1 MEYDEFKKMF
11 MEEVEHEIK
20 ARIIEGVTISNEEI
34 RSPEGMTDRL
44 IVKMENSN
52 ISMAFRLQEIYE
64 DYDGRLEVQV
74 EGLVDTIQENMNVR
88 EKEAD
93 VKSFI
98 MDFDKAKDHLHL
110 RLIPGDSPALS
121 DTPHVM
127 IEDMALVAN
136 LDIVG
141 FAEDGR
147 TCAIICDALLAH
159 YGISK
164 DELFEIARDNSIETE
179 PLKFE
184 ALEHKVASLLQ
195 EDDIYV
201 PVDMNNTAFIATNTS
216 GFNGASVIAY
226 PDFNE
231 KAVETMGG
239 SFYMIPSSVHEFI
252 LIKDDGMINAKTLN
266 AMIRDVNKNTLKPKD
281 RLSSQ
286 CYHYDAK
293 TKKLEQG
300 LKFDKRIKEKKVG
313 AR

>member
-1 MEYDEFKKMF
+1 M
-11 MEEVEHEIK
+11 
-20 ARIIEGVTISNEEI
+20 
-34 RSPEGMTDRL
+34 
-44 IVKMENSN
+44 
-52 ISMAFRLQEIYE
+52 
-64 DYDGRLEVQV
+64 
-74 EGLVDTIQENMNVR
+74 DTIQENMNVR

-164 DELFEIARDNSIETE
+164 DELFEIARDNSVAME
-179 PLKFE
+179 PLRFE
-184 ALEHKVASLLQ
+184 SLEHKVASLLQ
-195 EDDIYV
+195 EEDIDV
-201 PVDMNNTAFIATNTS
+201 PVDMNNTAYIATNTS

-252 LIKDDGMINAKTLN
+252 LIKDDGGINAKYLN

-300 LKFDKRIKEKKVG
+300 LKFDKSNKEKKVG